1 MMLVLCTAMEAVHKL
16 IIHLL
21 HYEFVGGC
29 LMNVA
34 FFDQGCMLGD
44 EADLQSIVATEEA
57 VS

>member
-21 HYEFVGGC
+21 HEIVGGC

>member
-1 MMLVLCTAMEAVHKL
+1 MEAVHKL
-16 IIHLL
+16 IIRLL
-21 HYEFVGGC
+21 HYEIVGGC

-44 EADLQSIVATEEA
+44 EADLQSTVATAEA